1 MESIFHPPTASDAV
15 CNKDINE
22 DYASEP
28 YKDPFDLFDD
38 VKWDYADMKKKV
50 AKYGLKP
57 CKVSRKMDL
66 IALIADNSLLCN

>member
-1 MESIFHPPTASDAV
+1 MESIFCPPTVSDAV
-15 CNKDINE
+15 HNKDTNE

-50 AKYGLKP
+50 AEYGLEP
-57 CKVSRKMDL
+57 CKVSRKMDFNCFDYRQFT
-66 IALIADNSLLCN
+66 IT